1 MPKSAKR
8 IVKKSRTRSLTTECP
23 ACGQRVIP
31 SAAGMCPACHMPVDA
46 AYAAIPSRPS
56 PVSAV
61 LFSPRQIFFLS
72 MITGYPT
79 GLVLS
84 SINWVRMGSTGTAVV
99 HWVAGVVLLTLWSF
113 GGNVLG
119 GVLDIA
125 FCVYLSQQMRQNI
138 KQFKL
143 DGNEIRPASW
153 KRALAYSLAP
163 LGILFGVLVL
173 LILLLR
179 QAS

>member
-8 IVKKSRTRSLTTECP
+8 IVKKSRTRNLTTECLV
-23 ACGQRVIP
+23 CGQRVIP
-31 SAAGMCPACHMPVDA
+31 SAAGICPACHKPVNA
-46 AYAAIPSRPS
+46 VHTEVRSRPS
-56 PVSAV
+56 PVSAL

-84 SINWVRMGSTGTAVV
+84 SINWIRMGMTGTAVL
-99 HWVAGVVLLTLWSF
+99 HWLAGVILLTLWSF
-113 GGNVLG
+113 GGNVIG
-119 GVLDIA
+119 SVLDIA

-143 DGNEIRPASW
+143 DGNEIRPVSW
-153 KRALAYSLAP
+153 KRALAYSLAT

-173 LILLLR
+173 LILLLLNAR
-179 QAS
+179 

>member
-1 MPKSAKR
+1 MPLSAKR
-8 IVKKSRTRSLTTECP
+8 TLKKSRARSITTECP

-31 SAAGMCPACHMPVDA
+31 SAAGICPACNKPVDA
-46 AYAAIPSRPS
+46 ARTAMRSRPS

-84 SINWVRMGSTGTAVV
+84 SINWVRMGSTGTAVF
-99 HWVAGVVLLTLWSF
+99 HWVAGVILLTLWSF
-113 GGNVLG
+113 GGNVIG
-119 GVLDIA
+119 TILDIG

-138 KQFKL
+138 KQFTL
-143 DGNEIRPASW
+143 DGNEIQPASW
-153 KRALAYSLAP
+153 KRALAYSLAT
-163 LGILFGVLVL
+163 LGILIGTFAL
-173 LILLLR
+173 LILLLLNA
-179 QAS
+179 Q

>member
-1 MPKSAKR
+1 MPTSVKR
-8 IVKKSRTRSLTTECP
+8 VVKKIRTRSITTECP

-31 SAAGMCPACHMPVDA
+31 SATGICPACHKAVDA
-46 AYAAIPSRPS
+46 TRAAIRSKPS

-84 SINWVRMGSTGTAVV
+84 SINWVRMGSTGTAVL
-99 HWVAGVVLLTLWSF
+99 HWVAGVILLTLWSI
-113 GGNVLG
+113 GGTVMRAVLQIG
-119 GVLDIA
+119 

-143 DGNEIRPASW
+143 DGNEIHTASW
-153 KRALAYSLAP
+153 KRALAFSLAT
-163 LGILFGVLVL
+163 LVSLFGASVL

-179 QAS
+179 QAG